1 MKAMKPRLGRPKS
14 KRIPLP
20 AVPEHTA
27 KPAKTVDPKVEEP
40 ELDET
45 IRKMLEAAYT

>member
-1 MKAMKPRLGRPKS
+1 MKTPKSRLGRPNP
-14 KRIPLP
+14 KRVPLP
-20 AVPEHTA
+20 VVPEHTSQPA
-27 KPAKTVDPKVEEP
+27 KPVVEEP